1 MFSLSSKPSDRSRA
15 EYIASVEASRR
26 QAALEEERKQRE
38 RLNFASTKEYPALG
52 GLASPEK
59 VSATWQKPPVISVIA
74 LAAGGPVKKPPQSRS
89 KRPGDSRSKRPA
101 ESKPRED
108 TEPMDPVDGVDGEI
122 NSELFPSSRR
132 RGDIW

>member
-15 EYIASVEASRR
+15 EYIASVEAARR

-52 GLASPEK
+52 GMASPEK
-59 VSATWQKPPVISVIA
+59 VAVTWQKPPVIAMGS
-74 LAAGGPVKKPPQSRS
+74 AAHPKKPQSR
-89 KRPGDSRSKRPA
+89 RIIGSRTATSTST
-101 ESKPRED
+101 SKPHED
-108 TEPMDPVDGVDGEI
+108 MEPMEPIDEFNPD
-122 NSELFPSSRR
+122 LFPSSRR